1 MNVIFGSAR
10 VKNKKHQ
17 ISTYMGYMWK
27 IVSYIEQLGSLSS
40 LDGVSTESLGYGME
54 IRRITHNYWRSQ
66 DELSIGLKEVHD
78 VIKGQTAEN
87 LADFGGPIYLD
98 SF

>member
-1 MNVIFGSAR
+1 M
-10 VKNKKHQ
+10 
-17 ISTYMGYMWK
+17 
-27 IVSYIEQLGSLSS
+27 
-40 LDGVSTESLGYGME
+40 STESLGYGME

-98 SF
+98 SFKLSIFEWDELFPKITCGKPTFEVLLQP